1 MDDENCRLTKRAI
14 LGILFV
20 IASVSD
26 SGRDS
31 GSDHRRLF
39 GAHRVGGSM
48 PKRPTIEDIARLAG
62 VSRTTI
68 SRVLNHRPD
77 VDRATREQVLRIIEE
92 QGYVPSLTAAG
103 LAGGRNRL
111 LGMLLPVFTWPII
124 PDLIRGISEILK
136 QTPYE
141 LVLYTFNDEDLNR
154 DRRDVINRLLAT
166 NLTAGLLGVFPGA
179 LSDQLS
185 ELYHQGVPVV
195 IIDDQQA
202 QVTPWVRADNVSGA
216 YEVPRH
222 LTELGHRRIAH
233 IQGPGE
239 YLASHDR
246 HQGYLRA
253 LEEAGIMPDPA
264 LILEGDFLP
273 QSGYNGAQR
282 LFDMP
287 LETRPTAIFASAD
300 QMAYG
305 VMRAAEERNIAI
317 PKDIALVGFDDDAPS
332 AHVLPPLTTVRQ
344 PSFEMGQEAVTL
356 LLKLLALAEGQ
367 ESGLDGAG
375 SLPASGESAPSS
387 QQIVL
392 PTSLVVRASSGASHP
407 ISLQLPT
414 HG

>member
-1 MDDENCRLTKRAI
+1 
-14 LGILFV
+14 
-20 IASVSD
+20 
-26 SGRDS
+26 
-31 GSDHRRLF
+31 
-39 GAHRVGGSM
+39 M

-77 VDRATREQVLRIIEE
+77 VDRATRERVLRIIEE

-179 LSDQLS
+179 LSDQLA

-195 IIDDQQA
+195 IIDDQQQ
-202 QVTPWVRADNVSGA
+202 QVTPWVRADNVTGA
-216 YEVPRH
+216 YEVVRH

-233 IQGPGE
+233 IQGPAE

-246 HQGYLRA
+246 RQGYLRA
-253 LEEAGIMPDPA
+253 LEEAGIAPDPA

-273 QSGYNGAQR
+273 QSGYNGAQQ

-287 LETRPTAIFASAD
+287 REVRPTAIFAAAD

-305 VMRAAEERNIAI
+305 VMRAAEGRAIAI

-344 PSFEMGQEAVTL
+344 PSFEMGQEAVKL
-356 LLKLLALAEGQ
+356 LLDLLAQVEGQ
-367 ESGLDGAG
+367 ESGLDGASRSSDHSG
-375 SLPASGESAPSS
+375 AAPAHP
-387 QQIVL
+387 QHIML
-392 PTSLVVRASSGASHP
+392 PTSLVIRASSGAKDSV
-407 ISLQLPT
+407 SLQLPSC
-414 HG
+414 

>member
-1 MDDENCRLTKRAI
+1 MA
-14 LGILFV
+14 
-20 IASVSD
+20 
-26 SGRDS
+26 
-31 GSDHRRLF
+31 
-39 GAHRVGGSM
+39 
-48 PKRPTIEDIARLAG
+48 KRPTIEDIARLAG

-77 VDRATREQVLRIIEE
+77 VDRATRERVLQVIEE

-141 LVLYTFNDEDLNR
+141 LVLYTFNDEDLHR

-179 LSDQLS
+179 LSAQLT
-185 ELYHQGVPVV
+185 ELYDHGVPVV

-202 QVTPWVRADNVSGA
+202 QTTPWVRADNVTGA
-216 YEVPRH
+216 YEVVHH
-222 LTELGHRRIAH
+222 LTVLGHRRIAH
-233 IQGPGE
+233 IQGPAE

-253 LEEAGIMPDPA
+253 LEETGIVPDPA

-273 QSGYNGAQR
+273 QSGYEGANR

-287 LETRPTAIFASAD
+287 PETRPTAIFAAAD

-305 VMRAAEERNIAI
+305 VLRAAEERNITIA
-317 PKDIALVGFDDDAPS
+317 KDIALVGFDDDAPS

-344 PSFEMGQEAVTL
+344 PSFEMGQEAIKL
-356 LLKLLALAEGQ
+356 LLDLVAQAEGQ
-367 ESGLDGAG
+367 
-375 SLPASGESAPSS
+375 ASGRDSAVSAYDKGEHRPL
-387 QQIVL
+387 QIVL
-392 PTSLVVRASSGASHP
+392 PTSLIVRASSGAPDPVSPVP
-407 ISLQLPT
+407 IQQPSIM
-414 HG
+414 

>member
-1 MDDENCRLTKRAI
+1 
-14 LGILFV
+14 
-20 IASVSD
+20 
-26 SGRDS
+26 
-31 GSDHRRLF
+31 
-39 GAHRVGGSM
+39 M

-77 VDRATREQVLRIIEE
+77 VDRATRERVLRIIEE

-103 LAGGRNRL
+103 LAGGHNRL

-154 DRRDVINRLLAT
+154 DRHDVINRLLAT
-166 NLTAGLLGVFPGA
+166 NLTAGLLGVFPGG
-179 LSDQLS
+179 LSDQLT

-202 QVTPWVRADNVSGA
+202 QVTPWVRADNVTGA
-216 YEVPRH
+216 YEVVRH
-222 LTELGHRRIAH
+222 LTQLGHRRIAH
-233 IQGPGE
+233 IQGPAE

-253 LEEAGIMPDPA
+253 LAEADIAPNPA
-264 LILEGDFLP
+264 LIIEGDFLP
-273 QSGYNGAQR
+273 QSGYDGAKR
-282 LFDMP
+282 LFDLP
-287 LETRPTAIFASAD
+287 PDIRPTAIFASAD

-305 VMRAAEERNIAI
+305 VLRAAEERNIVI
-317 PKDIALVGFDDDAPS
+317 SKEIALVGFDDDAPS

-344 PSFEMGQEAVTL
+344 PSFEMGQEAIKL
-356 LLKLLALAEGQ
+356 LLDLVAQAEGQ
-367 ESGLDGAG
+367 DSGLDDSPPVAD
-375 SLPASGESAPSS
+375 SNLPSPL
-387 QQIVL
+387 QIVL
-392 PTSLVVRASSGASHP
+392 PTSLIVRASSGATDPASLPLPSH
-407 ISLQLPT
+407 
-414 HG
+414 